1 MQNRIQA
8 DTVMATSSAESMSRN
23 GDTAPMGNWSP
34 QQQTARMLALC
45 EAQMEAATHDSD
57 AAVDVL
63 VNAFTGLMS
72 AVREL
77 GEVSRGDSQQTSNT
91 QTLAEMQKRCSDL
104 SSQAASAVMAFQF
117 YDKLSQRLGHVR
129 YSLSTMALFICDRS
143 NSQRPEHWEKLL
155 LTLGRLY
162 RTAEERAIF
171 DSIAGSLS
179 LTISQQEE
187 PLAKEMSDA
196 GSVELF

>member
-1 MQNRIQA
+1 MQTSLA
-8 DTVMATSSAESMSRN
+8 DMTSRHAVVAPTV
-23 GDTAPMGNWSP
+23 NWSP

-45 EAQMEAATHDSD
+45 EAQMEAAIQDAD
-57 AAVDVL
+57 AAVDTL
-63 VNAFTGLMS
+63 VSAFTDLIN

-77 GEVSRGDSQQTSNT
+77 SCLSSTTADNTTPT
-91 QTLAEMQKRCSDL
+91 QTLAEINSRCTEL
-104 SSQAASAVMAFQF
+104 SNQVTAAVMAFQF

-155 LTLGRLY
+155 FTLGRLY

-171 DSIAGSLS
+171 DNIAGSLA
-179 LTISQQEE
+179 LTMSDQEE
-187 PLAKEMSDA
+187 PLSKAMSEA

>member
-1 MQNRIQA
+1 MQSPLAETINRN
-8 DTVMATSSAESMSRN
+8 SAA
-23 GDTAPMGNWSP
+23 APTTNWSP

-45 EAQMEAATHDSD
+45 EAQMEAATHDAD

-63 VNAFTGLMS
+63 VAAFTDLMS

-77 GEVSRGDSQQTSNT
+77 SSAAKAHDGDAQHIQALDEVNSRCD
-91 QTLAEMQKRCSDL
+91 AL
-104 SSQAASAVMAFQF
+104 SGQVAAAVMAFQF

-155 LTLGRLY
+155 HTLGRLY

-179 LTISQQEE
+179 LTISEQEA
-187 PLAKEMSDA
+187 PLSKELSDA
-196 GSVELF
+196 GSIELF

>member
-1 MQNRIQA
+1 M
-8 DTVMATSSAESMSRN
+8 
-23 GDTAPMGNWSP
+23 TAAVSTPTWSP

-57 AAVDVL
+57 VAVDTL
-63 VNAFTGLMS
+63 VKAFTELMG

-77 GEVSRGDSQQTSNT
+77 GSVSADSPDQAKTLQDINARCNALSN
-91 QTLAEMQKRCSDL
+91 QV
-104 SSQAASAVMAFQF
+104 ASAVVAFQF

-143 NSQRPEHWEKLL
+143 NSQRPEHWDKLL
-155 LTLGRLY
+155 STLGRLY

-179 LTISQQEE
+179 LTVNEQDE
-187 PLAKEMSDA
+187 PLAKALSDA

>member
-1 MQNRIQA
+1 MQSTQI
-8 DTVMATSSAESMSRN
+8 DTTSRN
-23 GDTAPMGNWSP
+23 GAPAPVTNWSP

-45 EAQMEAATHDSD
+45 EAQMEAATQDSD
-57 AAVDVL
+57 AAVDTL
-63 VNAFTGLMS
+63 VSAFTELMN
-72 AVREL
+72 AVRDLSNMSKVNTTDEL
-77 GEVSRGDSQQTSNT
+77 QSRALDDINNRCT
-91 QTLAEMQKRCSDL
+91 QL
-104 SSQAASAVMAFQF
+104 SSQVAAAVMAFQF

-155 LTLGRLY
+155 STLGRLY

-179 LTISQQEE
+179 LKVDGGEE
-187 PLAKEMSDA
+187 PLSKEMSDA
-196 GSVELF
+196 GSIELF

>member
-1 MQNRIQA
+1 MHTTLA
-8 DTVMATSSAESMSRN
+8 DITSRHAAVAPTVT
-23 GDTAPMGNWSP
+23 WSP

-45 EAQMEAATHDSD
+45 EAQMEAATQDAD
-57 AAVDVL
+57 AAVDTL
-63 VNAFTGLMS
+63 VKAFTDLID

-77 GEVSRGDSQQTSNT
+77 GSLSKTDTGDTTHAQALSEINT
-91 QTLAEMQKRCSDL
+91 RCATL
-104 SSQAASAVMAFQF
+104 SSQVAAAVVAFQF

-155 LTLGRLY
+155 ATLGRLY

-171 DSIAGSLS
+171 DSIAGSLA
-179 LTISQQEE
+179 LTISDQDE
-187 PLAKEMSDA
+187 PLSKAMSDA
-196 GSVELF
+196 GSIELF

>member
-1 MQNRIQA
+1 MQPTLA
-8 DTVMATSSAESMSRN
+8 DTTSRN
-23 GDTAPMGNWSP
+23 LVSAPAPNWSP

-45 EAQMEAATHDSD
+45 EAQMDAATQDSD
-57 AAVDVL
+57 AAVNIL
-63 VNAFTGLMS
+63 ATAFTDLIS

-77 GEVSRGDSQQTSNT
+77 GTLSKAGAGEATSA
-91 QTLAEMQKRCSDL
+91 QTLAEINARCAAL
-104 SSQAASAVMAFQF
+104 SNQVAATVVAFQF

-155 LTLGRLY
+155 FTLGRLY

-179 LTISQQEE
+179 LTMSEHEE
-187 PLAKEMSDA
+187 PLSKALSDA
-196 GSVELF
+196 GSIELF

>member
-1 MQNRIQA
+1 MHSTYLETGSGRP
-8 DTVMATSSAESMSRN
+8 VSAA
-23 GDTAPMGNWSP
+23 APAPNWSP

-45 EAQMEAATHDSD
+45 EAQMEAATQDSD
-57 AAVDVL
+57 AAVDTL
-63 VNAFTGLMS
+63 VKAFTDLMGT
-72 AVREL
+72 VREL
-77 GEVSRGDSQQTSNT
+77 GTVSAGSAADPSQSKALQEIN
-91 QTLAEMQKRCSDL
+91 ARCAAL
-104 SSQAASAVMAFQF
+104 SSQVASAVVAFQF

-143 NSQRPEHWEKLL
+143 NSQRPEHWDKLL
-155 LTLGRLY
+155 STLGRLY

-179 LTISQQEE
+179 LTVNEQDE
-187 PLAKEMSDA
+187 PLAKALSDA

>member
-1 MQNRIQA
+1 MQ
-8 DTVMATSSAESMSRN
+8 SSPAESTNRN
-23 GDTAPMGNWSP
+23 GAAAPVVNWSP

-45 EAQMEAATHDSD
+45 EAQMEAATQDSD
-57 AAVDVL
+57 AAVDTL
-63 VNAFTGLMS
+63 VTAFTELMN
-72 AVREL
+72 AVRDL
-77 GEVSRGDSQQTSNT
+77 GGMSKASATDATQSRALDDINN
-91 QTLAEMQKRCSDL
+91 RCTAL
-104 SSQAASAVMAFQF
+104 SGQVAAAVMAFQF

-155 LTLGRLY
+155 STLGRLY

-179 LTISQQEE
+179 LKIDNSEE
-187 PLAKEMSDA
+187 PLSKELSDA
-196 GSVELF
+196 GSIELF

>member
-1 MQNRIQA
+1 MQSPQT
-8 DTVMATSSAESMSRN
+8 DTTNRN
-23 GDTAPMGNWSP
+23 GAAPPVVNWSP

-45 EAQMEAATHDSD
+45 EAQMEAATQDSD
-57 AAVDVL
+57 AAVDTL
-63 VNAFTGLMS
+63 VAAFTELMN
-72 AVREL
+72 AVRDLTNMSKGNTTDE
-77 GEVSRGDSQQTSNT
+77 SQAKAHEDINN
-91 QTLAEMQKRCSDL
+91 RCSQL
-104 SSQAASAVMAFQF
+104 STQVAAAVMAFQF

-155 LTLGRLY
+155 STLGRLY

-179 LTISQQEE
+179 LRVDSSEE
-187 PLAKEMSDA
+187 PLSKEMSDA
-196 GSVELF
+196 GSIELF

>member
-1 MQNRIQA
+1 MQSPQT
-8 DTVMATSSAESMSRN
+8 DTTNRN
-23 GDTAPMGNWSP
+23 GAAPPVVNWSP

-45 EAQMEAATHDSD
+45 EAQMEAATQDSD
-57 AAVDVL
+57 AAVDTL
-63 VNAFTGLMS
+63 VAAFTELMN
-72 AVREL
+72 AVRDL
-77 GEVSRGDSQQTSNT
+77 TNTSKANAT
-91 QTLAEMQKRCSDL
+91 DESHTRAADDINNRCSQL
-104 SSQAASAVMAFQF
+104 STQVAAAVMAFQF

-155 LTLGRLY
+155 STLGRLY

-179 LTISQQEE
+179 LRIDASEE
-187 PLAKEMSDA
+187 PLSKEMSDA
-196 GSVELF
+196 GSIELF

>member
-1 MQNRIQA
+1 MVTSLA
-8 DTVMATSSAESMSRN
+8 DVTSRN
-23 GDTAPMGNWSP
+23 RALSASSNWSP

-63 VNAFTGLMS
+63 VKAFTEMMS
-72 AVREL
+72 GVREL
-77 GEVSRGDSQQTSNT
+77 SNAACLST
-91 QTLAEMQKRCSDL
+91 EETARAQSLADFQKRCDEL
-104 SSQAASAVMAFQF
+104 ANQAAAAVMAFQF

-162 RTAEERAIF
+162 RTADERAIF

-179 LTISQQEE
+179 LTMSAQEE

-196 GSVELF
+196 GSIELF

>member
-1 MQNRIQA
+1 MQTQIDTTNRINISA
-8 DTVMATSSAESMSRN
+8 ASS
-23 GDTAPMGNWSP
+23 NWSP

-57 AAVDVL
+57 AAVDTL
-63 VNAFTGLMS
+63 VSAFTDLMS

-77 GEVSRGDSQQTSNT
+77 GTLPKADANVTTTEADANNT
-91 QTLAEMQKRCSDL
+91 QALADINSRCAAL
-104 SSQAASAVMAFQF
+104 SSQVANAVMAFQF

-155 LTLGRLY
+155 STLGRLY

-179 LTISQQEE
+179 LKASDQEE

-196 GSVELF
+196 GSIELF

>member
-1 MQNRIQA
+1 MQSPQA
-8 DTVMATSSAESMSRN
+8 ETTDRN
-23 GDTAPMGNWSP
+23 GASTPVVNWSP

-45 EAQMEAATHDSD
+45 EAQMEAATQDSD
-57 AAVDVL
+57 AAVDTLVTAFTDL
-63 VNAFTGLMS
+63 MNAVRDLGTMSKVNATDPGQ
-72 AVREL
+72 
-77 GEVSRGDSQQTSNT
+77 SQALDDINN
-91 QTLAEMQKRCSDL
+91 RCSQL
-104 SSQAASAVMAFQF
+104 SSQVAAAVMAFQF

-155 LTLGRLY
+155 STLGRLY

-179 LTISQQEE
+179 LTVNNSEE
-187 PLAKEMSDA
+187 PLSKELSDA
-196 GSVELF
+196 GSIELF